1 MSDQVAGERLSGI
14 YVPKVNEVLAKTN
27 ILKIRVQVKKQNG
40 ESKRKKR
47 NERST
52 HKSLWHGEK
61 PHKSGINTFDW
72 VIALLFRL
80 L

>member
-52 HKSLWHGEK
+52 HKSL
-61 PHKSGINTFDW
+61 
-72 VIALLFRL
+72 
-80 L
+80 